1 MNKQSFFDYFF
12 ASSYL
17 SLHFFRISAQELLK
31 NTRSNRDTLFK
42 LDDVAPLGTN
52 AHIKA
57 PPGFLSNNPYVNEVN
72 ELRVKFV
79 TYQVSPHMVEDP
91 DRDQMIDSPIVRLQI
106 MNALGEEIKVNMS
119 DQASKTPALKNIEIV
134 FPY

>member
-1 MNKQSFFDYFF
+1 M
-12 ASSYL
+12 
-17 SLHFFRISAQELLK
+17 SLHLSRLYAQELLN

-57 PPGFLSNNPYVNEVN
+57 PPAFLSNNPYVNEVN

-91 DRDQMIDSPIVRLQI
+91 DLDQMIDSPIVKLQI
-106 MNALGEEIKVNMS
+106 MNALGEEIKVDIS
-119 DQASKTPALKNIEIV
+119 DQANKTSTLSKIEIV